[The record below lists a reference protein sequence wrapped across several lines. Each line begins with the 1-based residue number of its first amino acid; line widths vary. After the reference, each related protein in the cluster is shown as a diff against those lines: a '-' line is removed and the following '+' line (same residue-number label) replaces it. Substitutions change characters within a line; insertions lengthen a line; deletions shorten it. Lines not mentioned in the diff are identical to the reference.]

1 MTMAHWIHKSA
12 RLWRH
17 RWAEGQLGRTLP
29 PALLDQLTQAVAASE
44 SRHTGQI
51 RLCIEAGL
59 PASYIWRGAD
69 ARQRALTM
77 FSKLRVWD
85 TEDNNGVLIYLLLAD
100 HAIEIVAD
108 RGLAR
113 QVAQPVWDALA
124 SALGD
129 ALRAGRTTDGLM
141 QALAAVSALLEQH
154 FPSPSASPQ
163 PTRPNELPDAPFVAR
178 H

>member
-1 MTMAHWIHKSA
+1 MNWIHQTA
-12 RLWRH
+12 RLLRH
-17 RWAEGQLGRTLP
+17 RWAENLLRSTAS
-29 PALLDQLTQAVAASE
+29 PALLGQLTQAVATSE
-44 SRHTGQI
+44 QRHSGQVRI
-51 RLCIEAGL
+51 CIEAGL
-59 PASYIWRGAD
+59 PASYIWRNAS
-69 ARQRALTM
+69 ARERAIAM

-113 QVAQPVWDALA
+113 QVAQPVWAALT

-129 ALRAGRTTDGLM
+129 ALRAGHTTDGLM